1 MAVDA
6 DRYIW
11 LISHFG
17 VAQRAINK
25 WNPKYDK
32 PMLKYL
38 QDIIDKGVAEEGPR
52 FIEAQRKLLQ

>member
-11 LISHFG
+11 LISHYG
-17 VAQRAINK
+17 IIQTAIDK
-25 WNPKYDK
+25 WNPRYDK

-38 QDIIDKGVAEEGPR
+38 QDIIDKGVYEEGPE
-52 FIEAQRKLLQ
+52 FIKAQRKLLQ